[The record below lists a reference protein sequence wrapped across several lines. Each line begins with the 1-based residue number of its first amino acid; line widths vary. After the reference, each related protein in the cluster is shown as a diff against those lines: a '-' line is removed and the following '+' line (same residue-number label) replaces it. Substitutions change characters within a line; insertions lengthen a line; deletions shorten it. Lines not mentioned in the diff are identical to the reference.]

1 MDNVTRIPMDAKA
14 WILIKRKW
22 FEFKIE
28 SIYLRLG
35 LAINDVNP
43 IRMQSTSR
51 RTWPVIVVNY
61 NIPLWLI
68 VRKGHFIL
76 SLIIPRKYKV
86 KIVEIYMV
94 ALINELQI

>member
-14 WILIKRKW
+14 WIFIKRKW
-22 FEFKIE
+22 FQFKIK

-35 LAINDVNP
+35 LAMDDVNP
-43 IRMQSTSR
+43 FGMQSTSW

-61 NIPLWLI
+61 NIPPWLI
-68 VRKGHFIL
+68 IRKGHFIL

-86 KIVEIYMV
+86 KIVEI
-94 ALINELQI
+94 LF